1 MGFINPFSSEA
12 SFRFHLTKLKEFDDL
27 DFLIKVYVEDILGH
41 RIYQR
46 PSKGPYGEKGKDIVA
61 IENES
66 TLEYCSYIIKCGTL
80 QNNLDGQFGIIN
92 QMDEAMN
99 IDLEEERYKQ
109 KKRTAII
116 IHNGEEGYRG
126 AIKKFEDN
134 RLLTQSSIASDL
146 LLRDIERWDIGILCK
161 KIYPHKDKLMEI
173 EEVANGI
180 SRQLVAVEMIT
191 QLSRDSDKLN
201 IDENNSV
208 FVDHFFKNTLN
219 KIKDTEKK
227 YGRF

>member
-1 MGFINPFSSEA
+1 MGFINPFNSEA
-12 SFRFHLTKLKEFDDL
+12 SFRFYLSKLKEFNDL
-27 DFLIKVYVEDILGH
+27 DYLIKFYVENILGH

-80 QNNLDGQFGIIN
+80 HKNLDGQFGIIN
-92 QMDEAMN
+92 QMEEA
-99 IDLEEERYKQ
+99 ISIELEEEKYKRR
-109 KKRTAII
+109 KRTVIV

-134 RLLTQSSIASDL
+134 RLLTQSNIENDL
-146 LLRDIERWDIGILCK
+146 LLRDIERWDISVLCQK
-161 KIYPHKDKLMEI
+161 LFPHIDKLIEI
-173 EEVANGI
+173 ENIANGLN
-180 SRQLVAVEMIT
+180 RQFAAIELVRHFSNE
-191 QLSRDSDKLN
+191 SNKLN
-201 IDENNSV
+201 LDENNNIPLNNIV
-208 FVDHFFKNTLN
+208 KNTLN
-219 KIKDTEKK
+219 KIKDIEDK